1 MGEKG
6 KKKLFSSTRSRPTG
20 RCTTGRE
27 TSMKTAILGTVVS
40 VLTALA
46 AVGQASADEKPI
58 LIGLIAGTTGAY
70 GSTGVAVVNGAQLA
84 VDKINAAGGVMGRQL
99 KLDAHNDNASATLSG
114 QLFAKLVSD
123 GAVAIAGSPDTGPTT
138 AELAIRHKIPTIG
151 VVDDG
156 GLTVYKD
163 GPTGKPNPWVFDFG
177 LNTFAWGEKIGEYA
191 LKHCPDGL
199 AVLHDPSTYGEGGNF
214 GIKLAYD
221 KAGKKVAYEEKI
233 TENWSTGATA
243 ALMPQATAIKD
254 KGIKCV
260 DAWLT
265 PQDQAAFVQDL
276 HSLGYEA
283 TVFGNDETASD
294 DTYSKLAGDLAN
306 GTITAALTSGLH
318 PNDELKAFR
327 DEYKAK
333 FNVEST
339 PFAET
344 SYDSIMMLKQVIE
357 NAKSTDAKALQAEF
371 NKTSGF
377 KGISGTLGF
386 TEQEHI
392 TITADQLTLIKYD
405 AASKSW
411 VEVTD

>member
-1 MGEKG
+1 
-6 KKKLFSSTRSRPTG
+6 
-20 RCTTGRE
+20 
-27 TSMKTAILGTVVS
+27 MKTAILGTVVS
-40 VLTALA
+40 VLAALA
-46 AVGQASADEKPI
+46 AVGLASADENPI

-99 KLDAHNDNASATLSG
+99 KLDAHNDDASATLSG
-114 QLFAKLVSD
+114 QLYAKMVGD
-123 GAVAIAGSPDTGPTT
+123 GAVVIAGSPDTGPVT
-138 AELAIRHKIPTIG
+138 AELAERYKIPTIG

-156 GLTVYKD
+156 GITVYKD

-177 LNTFAWGEKIGEYA
+177 LNTFAWGEKIGDYA
-191 LKHCPDGL
+191 LKHCDDL
-199 AVLHDPSTYGEGGNF
+199 AVLHDPSTYGEGGMY

-221 KAGKKVAYEEKI
+221 KAGKTIAYEQKI

-276 HSLGYEA
+276 HSLGYQA

-294 DTYSKLAGDLAN
+294 DTYSKLAGDLAD
-306 GTITAALTSGLH
+306 GTITAALTSGLR
-318 PNDELKAFR
+318 PSDDLKAFR
-327 DEYKAK
+327 EEYKAK
-333 FNVEST
+333 FNVDST

-357 NAKSTDAKALQAEF
+357 NAKSTDPQALQAEF

-377 KGISGTLGF
+377 QGISGTLGF

-392 TITADQLTLIKYD
+392 TITADQLTLIKYN

>member
-1 MGEKG
+1 M
-6 KKKLFSSTRSRPTG
+6 R
-20 RCTTGRE
+20 TTV
-27 TSMKTAILGTVVS
+27 LGTVVS

-46 AVGQASADEKPI
+46 ASQVHADEKPI

-84 VDKINAAGGVMGRQL
+84 VDKINAAGGVLGRQL

-138 AELAIRHKIPTIG
+138 AELAVRYKIPTIG

-163 GPTGKPNPWVFDFG
+163 GPTGAPNPWVFDFG

-199 AVLHDPSTYGEGGNF
+199 AVLHDPSTYGEGGMF

-243 ALMPQATAIKD
+243 ALMPQATALKA

-260 DAWLT
+260 DVWLT

-276 HSLGYEA
+276 HSLGYQA
-283 TVFGNDETASD
+283 TVFGNDETNAD
-294 DTYSKLAGDLAN
+294 DTYAKLAGDLAD

-318 PNDELKAFR
+318 PSPALQAFR
-327 DEYKAK
+327 EEYKKK

-344 SYDSIMMLKQVIE
+344 SYDSIMMLAQVLA
-357 NAKSTDAKALQAEF
+357 NTKSTEPAALQKEF
-371 NKTSGF
+371 NNTSNF
-377 KGISGTLGF
+377 KGITGDLSF
-386 TEQEHI
+386 TEKDHI
-392 TITADQLTLIKYD
+392 TITAEQITLVRYD

-411 VEVTD
+411 VELKD

>member
-1 MGEKG
+1 M
-6 KKKLFSSTRSRPTG
+6 R
-20 RCTTGRE
+20 TTV
-27 TSMKTAILGTVVS
+27 LGTVVS

-46 AVGQASADEKPI
+46 ASQVHADENPI

-84 VDKINAAGGVMGRQL
+84 VDKINAAGGVLGRQL

-138 AELAIRHKIPTIG
+138 AELAVRYKIPTIG

-163 GPTGKPNPWVFDFG
+163 GPTGAPNPWVFDFG

-199 AVLHDPSTYGEGGNF
+199 AVLHDPSTYGEGGMF

-243 ALMPQATAIKD
+243 ALMPQATALKA

-260 DAWLT
+260 DVWLT

-276 HSLGYEA
+276 HSLGYQA
-283 TVFGNDETASD
+283 TVFGNDETNAD
-294 DTYSKLAGDLAN
+294 DTYAKLAGDLAD

-318 PNDELKAFR
+318 PSPALQAFR
-327 DEYKAK
+327 EEYKKK

-344 SYDSIMMLKQVIE
+344 SYDSIMMLAQVLA
-357 NAKSTDAKALQAEF
+357 NTKSTEPAALQKEF
-371 NKTSGF
+371 NNTSNF
-377 KGISGTLGF
+377 KGITGDLSF
-386 TEQEHI
+386 TEKDHI
-392 TITADQLTLIKYD
+392 TITAEQITLVRYD

-411 VEVTD
+411 VELKD

>member
-1 MGEKG
+1 M
-6 KKKLFSSTRSRPTG
+6 LCNSARRRSVNRG
-20 RCTTGRE
+20 AFGRE
-27 TSMKTAILGTVVS
+27 KSMKATILGTVVS
-40 VLTALA
+40 VLAALA
-46 AVGQASADEKPI
+46 AAGAASAEEKPI

-84 VDKINAAGGVMGRQL
+84 VDKINAAGGVMGRPL

-123 GAVAIAGSPDTGPTT
+123 GAVVIAGSPDTGPTT
-138 AELAIRHKIPTIG
+138 AELAVRYKIPTIG

-163 GPTGKPNPWVFDFG
+163 GPDGPANPWVFDFG

-191 LKHCPDGL
+191 LKHCPDSL
-199 AVLHDPSTYGEGGNF
+199 AVLHDPSTYGEGGMY
-214 GIKLAYD
+214 GINIAYK

-260 DAWLT
+260 DVWLT

-283 TVFGNDETASD
+283 TVFGNDETNAD
-294 DTYSKLAGDLAN
+294 DTFAKLAGDLAD
-306 GTITAALTSGLH
+306 GMITATLTSGLH
-318 PNDELKAFR
+318 PSAELTAFR
-327 DEYKAK
+327 EEYKSK

-344 SYDSIMMLKQVIE
+344 SYDSILMLKQVIE
-357 NAKSTDAKALQAEF
+357 NAKSTEPKALQAEF

-377 KGISGTLGF
+377 KGITGDLGF
-386 TEQEHI
+386 TEKEHI
-392 TITADQLTLIKYD
+392 TITAAQITLVKYD
-405 AASKSW
+405 GKSKQW
-411 VEVTD
+411 VEVTE

>member
-1 MGEKG
+1 
-6 KKKLFSSTRSRPTG
+6 
-20 RCTTGRE
+20 
-27 TSMKTAILGTVVS
+27 MKTALLGTAFS
-40 VLTALA
+40 VLAALA
-46 AVGQASADEKPI
+46 AVGHATADEKPI

-114 QLFAKLVSD
+114 QLFAKMVSD
-123 GAVAIAGSPDTGPTT
+123 GAVVIAGSPDTGPTT
-138 AELAIRHKIPTIG
+138 AELAIRYKIPTIG

-163 GPTGKPNPWVFDFG
+163 GPTSPPNPWVFDFG

-191 LKHCPDGL
+191 LKHCPDGQL

-221 KAGKKVAYEEKI
+221 KAGKKVAYEQKI

-260 DAWLT
+260 DVWLT

-276 HSLGYEA
+276 HSLGYDA
-283 TVFGNDETASD
+283 MVFGNDETASD
-294 DTYSKLAGDLAN
+294 DTYSKLAGDLAA
-306 GTITAALTSGLH
+306 GTITGTLTSGLH
-318 PNDELKAFR
+318 PSPELTSFR
-327 DEYKAK
+327 EEYKTK

-344 SYDSIMMLKQVIE
+344 SYDSIMMLAQVIT
-357 NAKSTDAKALQAEF
+357 NAKSTKPKALQAEF

-377 KGISGTLGF
+377 KGISGDLGF
-386 TEQEHI
+386 TEKEHI
-392 TITADQLTLIKYD
+392 TITADQLTLVKYD
-405 AASKSW
+405 SASKTW

>member
-1 MGEKG
+1 
-6 KKKLFSSTRSRPTG
+6 
-20 RCTTGRE
+20 
-27 TSMKTAILGTVVS
+27 MKTAIFGTVVS
-40 VLTALA
+40 VLAALA
-46 AVGQASADEKPI
+46 AASSALADEKPI

-84 VDKINAAGGVMGRQL
+84 VDKINASGGVMGRQL

-123 GAVAIAGSPDTGPTT
+123 GAVVIAGSPDTGPTT
-138 AELAIRHKIPTIG
+138 AELAIRYKIPTIG

-163 GPTGKPNPWVFDFG
+163 GPTGAPNPWVFDFG

-191 LKHCPDGL
+191 LKHCPDSL
-199 AVLHDPSTYGEGGNF
+199 AVLHDPSTYGEGGMY

-221 KAGKKVAYEEKI
+221 KAGKKVALEEKI

-260 DAWLT
+260 DVWLT

-276 HSLGYEA
+276 HSLGYSPI
-283 TVFGNDETASD
+283 VFGNDETNAD
-294 DTYSKLAGDLAN
+294 DTFAKLAGDLAD

-318 PNDELKAFR
+318 PSPELTAFR
-327 DEYKAK
+327 EEYKKK
-333 FNVEST
+333 FDVEST

-357 NAKSTDAKALQAEF
+357 SAKSTESEALQAEF

-377 KGISGTLGF
+377 KGITGDLGF
-386 TEQEHI
+386 TEKDHI
-392 TITADQLTLIKYD
+392 TITAAQITLVKYD
-405 AASKSW
+405 AKSQQW

>member
-1 MGEKG
+1 MLLSSASRAVRRRQREGEK
-6 KKKLFSSTRSRPTG
+6 
-20 RCTTGRE
+20 
-27 TSMKTAILGTVVS
+27 SMKTVLLGTVFA
-40 VLTALA
+40 LTALA
-46 AVGQASADEKPI
+46 AIGPAVADEKPI

-84 VDKINAAGGVMGRQL
+84 VDKINAAGGVMGRQI

-114 QLFAKLVSD
+114 QLFAKMVSD
-123 GAVAIAGSPDTGPTT
+123 GAVVIAGSPDTGPTT
-138 AELAIRHKIPTIG
+138 AELAIRYKIPTIG

-163 GPTGKPNPWVFDFG
+163 GPTSPPNPWVFDFG
-177 LNTFAWGEKIGEYA
+177 LNTFAWGEKIGDYA
-191 LKHCPDGL
+191 LKHCPDSL
-199 AVLHDPSTYGEGGNF
+199 AVLHDPSTYGEGGMY

-221 KAGKKVAYEEKI
+221 KAGKKVAYEQKI

-260 DAWLT
+260 DVWLT

-318 PNDELKAFR
+318 PSDALKSFR
-327 DEYKAK
+327 DEYKTK

-357 NAKSTDAKALQAEF
+357 NAKSTKPKALQAEF
-371 NKTSGF
+371 NKTAGF
-377 KGISGTLGF
+377 KGISGDLGF
-386 TEQEHI
+386 TEKEHI
-392 TITADQLTLIKYD
+392 TITADQITLIKYD

-411 VEVTD
+411 VEVAD